1 MKLSH
6 EELEKL
12 YIEMLEIQHIN
23 SDEEMYARM
32 CEHEDAGD
40 RV

>member
-1 MKLSH
+1 MAKLNND
-6 EELEKL
+6 ELEKL
-12 YIEMLEIQHIN
+12 YIEYLENEEIN
-23 SDEEMYARM
+23 RESELY

>member
-1 MKLSH
+1 MAKLSS
-6 EELEKL
+6 EELERL
-12 YIEMLEIQHIN
+12 YIEYLEN
-23 SDEEMYARM
+23 EEMKKESELY

>member
-1 MKLSH
+1 MKLTMDD
-6 EELEKL
+6 LKKL
-12 YIEMLEIQHIN
+12 YVEMLENEIMKKESELN
-23 SDEEMYARM
+23 

>member
-12 YIEMLEIQHIN
+12 YIEMLEIQHMN
-23 SDEEMYARM
+23 SDAEMYVRT

>member
-1 MKLSH
+1 MKLNS

-12 YIEMLEIQHIN
+12 YIEMEEIEEIN
-23 SDEEMYARM
+23 KETELY

-40 RV
+40 RA

>member
-1 MKLSH
+1 MAKLSN
-6 EELEKL
+6 EELDKL
-12 YIEMLEIQHIN
+12 YIDYLEN
-23 SDEEMYARM
+23 EEIKKDSELY